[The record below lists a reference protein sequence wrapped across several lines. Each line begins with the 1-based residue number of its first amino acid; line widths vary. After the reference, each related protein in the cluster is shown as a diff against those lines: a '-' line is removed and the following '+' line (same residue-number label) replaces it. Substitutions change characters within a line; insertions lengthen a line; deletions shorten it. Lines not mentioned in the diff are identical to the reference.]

1 MVKDAPSLHA
11 WPPLFGD
18 VVVDFAPRARQ
29 NPSPGHT
36 FLMTVVATV
45 LALSLA
51 IGFLAGG
58 SLRPFERLRIHWWGA
73 ALIGLALQASVTWDA
88 RSRSFEVAALIGSYA
103 LLLAFVGV
111 NRRVPGAALMF
122 AGLFMNLAVIAPN
135 AGMPVDPGA
144 LRAIGGVGVSVSDGK
159 HLLATSDTVLPE
171 LGDTIPLPTPFRDV
185 LSPGDAILYA
195 GLAWCVVMVMRGRFR
210 ENVRAPAR
218 WIQGYRGKHEPI
230 RPHPS
235 RSVTRP
241 WAAAGGPWGSGP

>member
-1 MVKDAPSLHA
+1 M
-11 WPPLFGD
+11 
-18 VVVDFAPRARQ
+18 DFPRRAGQ
-29 NPSPGHT
+29 NPSPQT
-36 FLMTVVATV
+36 FLMTFVATV

-58 SLRPFERLRIHWWGA
+58 SLRPFEHLRIQWWGA
-73 ALIGLALQASVTWDA
+73 ALIGLALQASVTSDA
-88 RSRSFEVAALIGSYA
+88 HSRSFEVVALIGSYA
-103 LLLAFVGV
+103 LLLAFAGV
-111 NRRVPGAALMF
+111 NRRLPGAALMF

-144 LRAIGGVGVSVSDGK
+144 LRAVGGADVRVGDGK
-159 HLLATSDTVLPE
+159 HLLATADTVLPE

-210 ENVRAPAR
+210 KNVRAPAR
-218 WIQGYRGKHEPI
+218 WLQAYRGKHEPI
-230 RPHPS
+230 RPHPT